1 MRISDWSSDVCSS
14 DLAAMRAE
22 AQEKRIP
29 FRVRSPWRERS
40 DGDPAA
46 PHVIRLRAPQEGAT
60 TIDARVQGEVTV
72 QNAELDDFILLRS
85 DGTPTY
91 LLSVV
96 VDENDMGMT
105 NVIRG
110 DDHLNTAFRQRG
122 RSRPM

>member
-1 MRISDWSSDVCSS
+1 MG
-14 DLAAMRAE
+14 AE

-60 TIDARVQGEVTV
+60 TIDDRVQGEVTV

-91 LLSVV
+91 MLSVV
-96 VDENDMGMT
+96 VDDNDMRSEERRVGKECVST
-105 NVIRG
+105 
-110 DDHLNTAFRQRG
+110 G
-122 RSRPM
+122 RSRWSTYH

>member
-1 MRISDWSSDVCSS
+1 
-14 DLAAMRAE
+14 MRAE

-60 TIDARVQGEVTV
+60 TIDDRVQGEVTV

-85 DGTPTY
+85 DGTPTSM
-91 LLSVV
+91 LSVV
-96 VDENDMGMT
+96 VDD
-105 NVIRG
+105 
-110 DDHLNTAFRQRG
+110 
-122 RSRPM
+122 RSEEHTSELQSLMRISYAVFCLKKQNIPHKHAITRYYIC

>member
-14 DLAAMRAE
+14 ELAAMRAE

-60 TIDARVQGEVTV
+60 TIDDRVQGEVTV

-85 DGTPTY
+85 DGMPTY
-91 LLSVV
+91 MLSVV
-96 VDENDMGMT
+96 VDDNDMGVT
-105 NVIRG
+105 HV
-110 DDHLNTAFRQRG
+110 
-122 RSRPM
+122 RSEEHTS